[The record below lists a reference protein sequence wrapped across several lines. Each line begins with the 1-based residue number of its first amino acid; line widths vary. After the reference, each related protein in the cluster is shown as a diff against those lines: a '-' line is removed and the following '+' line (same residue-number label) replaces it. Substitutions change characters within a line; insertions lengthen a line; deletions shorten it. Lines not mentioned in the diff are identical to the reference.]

1 MHKSLYLLTLSQP
14 VLRLTILGEDGTQNA
29 HGSFTF
35 PNPVQVTDECF
46 EDQADRRGEG
56 GSRHGAGVEHA

>member
-14 VLRLTILGEDGTQNA
+14 VLRLTILGEDGTQTA

-35 PNPVQVTDECF
+35 PNPVKVIDERF
-46 EDQADRRGEG
+46 EDQGDRRDEG
-56 GSRHGAGVEHA
+56 GIRHGAGVEHA